1 MDKVNSFPGF
11 INLDVTAFLW
21 EDVVF
26 ILFCDLLACLRFHQN
41 QIFCFKSCR
50 FACKYCMHMP
60 HKLLTTL
67 VGLFSFELHWKP

>member
-26 ILFCDLLACLRFHQN
+26 ILFCDCWLVC
-41 QIFCFKSCR
+41 IFIKT
-50 FACKYCMHMP
+50 K
-60 HKLLTTL
+60 
-67 VGLFSFELHWKP
+67 FSASSPVDLHANTVHISF